1 MKTGTYFIHTKQSK
15 DMNTDLSSLLDALA
29 AEVRA
34 RAERGAGASP
44 GPDVSGVE
52 VREGLEKYYTVAEVA
67 QSLGVSRPTVYRLI
81 NNGILP
87 ITKIGACTR
96 ISAAAM
102 DDAIGKGLT
111 KKYRRL

>member
-1 MKTGTYFIHTKQSK
+1 MI
-15 DMNTDLSSLLDALA
+15 DALA

-34 RAERGAGASP
+34 RAERGVNLSP
-44 GPDVSGVE
+44 RPDIPGVE

-111 KKYRRL
+111 KRYRRG